1 MAPAKLLSVKQTEE
15 KALTT
20 MRPALVGNGQDAFP
34 RLELPAVKQTLK
46 KELTMKDQQGF
57 ALVQHCLLM
66 DQICYGRTELRTRA
80 SCADLRPTHCV
91 CAYTFVSQLALVRN
105 SVRP

>member
-1 MAPAKLLSVKQTEE
+1 MAPAKLPAVKQTEE

-66 DQICYGRTELRTRA
+66 DQSCYGNLGTVPCQHLR
-80 SCADLRPTHCV
+80 
-91 CAYTFVSQLALVRN
+91 YKQ
-105 SVRP
+105 